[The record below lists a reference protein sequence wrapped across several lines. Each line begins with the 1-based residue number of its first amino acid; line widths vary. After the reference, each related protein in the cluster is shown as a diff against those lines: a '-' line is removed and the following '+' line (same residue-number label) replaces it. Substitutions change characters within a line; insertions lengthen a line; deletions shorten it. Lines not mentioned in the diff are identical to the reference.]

1 MAVVLLVSFP
11 LLGLAQLVLPGIAAS
26 RLRDRLG
33 RDGTVASVSVSALP
47 AVKLLWG
54 QADHLRVSFSSLHV
68 STRRTGELLAQTHG
82 VTNIDLS
89 ASTVVDGPLTLSDV
103 TLRKRGD
110 ELTAAATLSRAA
122 LGQAL
127 PAGLSAQPVA
137 SGGGQ
142 LLLRAQTN
150 LFGFG
155 LAADVL
161 LSALDGALVLA
172 PVGIPLISGLV
183 RLTVFS
189 DPHVLVNSV
198 GAQARP
204 DGAYL
209 LTAQGRLRP

>member
-1 MAVVLLVSFP
+1 VVLGAV
-11 LLGLAQLVLPGIAAS
+11 LLLDLAQLLLPGIAAS
-26 RLRDRLG
+26 RLRDRLA

-68 STRRTGELLAQTHG
+68 STRRVGELLAQAHG

-89 ASTVVDGPLTLSDV
+89 ASTFVDSPLTLSDV
-103 TLRKRGD
+103 TFHKRGGQ
-110 ELTAAATLSRAA
+110 LNATATLSRAA
-122 LGQAL
+122 LAQAL

-142 LLLRAQTN
+142 LPLRAQAN

-161 LSALDGALVLA
+161 LSARDGKLVLT

-183 RLTVFS
+183 GLTVFS
-189 DPHVLVNSV
+189 DPHVLVQVV

-209 LTAQGRLRP
+209 LTAQGRSRP